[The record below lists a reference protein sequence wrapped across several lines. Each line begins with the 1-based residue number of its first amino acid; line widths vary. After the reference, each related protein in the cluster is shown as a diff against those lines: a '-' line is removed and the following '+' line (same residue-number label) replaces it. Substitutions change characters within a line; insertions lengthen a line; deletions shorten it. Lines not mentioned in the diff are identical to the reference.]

1 MLGHF
6 NAIIGGCVIHAY
18 MSIRRERNRGLTEK
32 PEIPKSR
39 APSIQSRV
47 VNPRRACARVT
58 VVDVCV
64 CVCVSVSV
72 CSRSSCFSVR

>member
-6 NAIIGGCVIHAY
+6 NAIISGCVIHVIHAY
-18 MSIRRERNRGLTEK
+18 MSIRRERNRGLEK

-47 VNPRRACARVT
+47 VYRVA
-58 VVDVCV
+58 
-64 CVCVSVSV
+64 SV
-72 CSRSSCFSVR
+72 

>member
-1 MLGHF
+1 MYSSH
-6 NAIIGGCVIHAY
+6 NI
-18 MSIRRERNRGLTEK
+18 TEVC
-32 PEIPKSR
+32 
-39 APSIQSRV
+39 V

-64 CVCVSVSV
+64 CVCVSVCVSVSV

>member
-6 NAIIGGCVIHAY
+6 NAIIGGCVIHVIHAY
-18 MSIRRERNRGLTEK
+18 MSIRIERNRGLTEK

-47 VNPRRACARVT
+47 VYRVA
-58 VVDVCV
+58 
-64 CVCVSVSV
+64 SV
-72 CSRSSCFSVR
+72 